1 MKKFRDTI
9 YDKEIENQ
17 PDYDERQHVD
27 EKFKTAL
34 DDVTKDPSNPE
45 KLAHFKALKEIRD
58 ASDKFRKEAKESGA
72 SKVQETFAYRIP
84 MDYPEAYAPSSSKFG
99 GLRGMLESTKNKLF
113 PSKVKTQ
120 KAAIVREE
128 IPEEEQSISRAPASI
143 KEPVQQGIAFDEF
156 YKLPEEAQDE
166 LRRTHLYN
174 EKTDS
179 YLPRDLVLGKKK

>member
-1 MKKFRDTI
+1 MKKFRDTLNI
-9 YDKEIENQ
+9 QEIQDQ

-34 DDVTKDPSNPE
+34 EDVISDPSNPE
-45 KLAHFKALKEIRD
+45 KLAHFNALKEIRD

-72 SKVQETFAYRIP
+72 SKLQETFAYRIP
-84 MDYPEAYAPSSSKFG
+84 KDYPEAYAASSSKFG

-120 KAAIVREE
+120 KGAIVREE

-143 KEPVQQGIAFDEF
+143 KEPVQPGIKFDEF

-174 EKTDS
+174 EETDS
-179 YLPRDLVLGKKK
+179 YLPRDIVLKKKK